1 MCSGV
6 ILWWTHSHSHIH
18 PRRRQKERSPQLTA
32 AAWKE
37 DFLTCFRLLAATALK
52 LHLLHLLSC
61 QKLIVSKRLQ
71 LLLRGSNCPNVQ
83 IHIHSCQ

>member
-37 DFLTCFRLLAATALK
+37 LFDMFPFASSDSAEAAPAAPVVVPKTDRFKTSTAAFTWIK
-52 LHLLHLLSC
+52 LS
-61 QKLIVSKRLQ
+61 
-71 LLLRGSNCPNVQ
+71 
-83 IHIHSCQ
+83 